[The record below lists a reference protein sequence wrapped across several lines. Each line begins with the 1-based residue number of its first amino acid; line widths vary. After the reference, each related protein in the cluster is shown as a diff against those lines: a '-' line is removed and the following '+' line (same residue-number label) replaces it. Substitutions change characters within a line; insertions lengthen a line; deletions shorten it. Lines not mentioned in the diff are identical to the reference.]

1 MTGFC
6 SSNSIGIICLNSFNE
21 LIFINSY
28 GIIVITVIINHS
40 SNIYITFAIIC
51 YGSNGIGSGNVF
63 QLLVYPALRSNT
75 VYAVGVNSASIIDN
89 LGSQLAICKGQCIIN
104 NFGISINNT
113 DFNLCTIFTYQFIGI
128 NCCVLT
134 GSCLYIFN
142 NLIFQACLTC
152 FTVNGLRH
160 GDIIGVK

>member
-1 MTGFC
+1 MVAVRIHCVG
-6 SSNSIGIICLNSFNE
+6 
-21 LIFINSY
+21 
-28 GIIVITVIINHS
+28 HS
-40 SNIYITFAIIC
+40 YITLAIIC
-51 YGSNGIGSGNVF
+51 YGSNGIGSGNAF

-75 VYAVGVNSASIIDN
+75 VYAAGVNSASIIDN

-113 DFNLCTIFTYQFIGI
+113 DFNLCTIFTYQCIGI

-134 GSCLYIFN
+134 ANCLYRFN
-142 NLIFQACLTC
+142 NLIFQACLAC
-152 FTVNGLRH
+152 FTVNCLCH